1 MIFLRFFRKV
11 KVITQFLHFYYCLI
25 IVHKLCGVSFY
36 WLEIKFRVRRKWKK
50 RFSLYVVYHFYF
62 EQPKRKLFQ
71 IFSFFSY
78 SASCC
83 FVCLFSVEPTRRLCA
98 PFCSLVDP
106 IRIFELPS
114 CSTSFVLFRN
124 MPSFFAVV
132 ALKSVYFRY
141 LQELALSRFQ
151 FAISFSLA

>member
-1 MIFLRFFRKV
+1 VEEENFS
-11 KVITQFLHFYYCLI
+11 
-25 IVHKLCGVSFY
+25 LCGVS
-36 WLEIKFRVRRKWKK
+36 
-50 RFSLYVVYHFYF
+50 FYF

-151 FAISFSLA
+151 FGISFSLASVFHSYVCLFHLFSVK